1 MTVLRRALAVT
12 AVSAVIAAMAAAP
25 SGAATI
31 QTDPCARYVPATA
44 TKPAQETMTIIGAGF
59 TPNGFVSF
67 STITK
72 AAPGPAPFSSSP
84 VLPTGAFLKIATPP
98 PFSSPTRNV
107 ESYLLVASD
116 SSNPAAPLLTTTPF
130 QVVRFGSTT
139 SPSPKRPTSKVKY
152 TARGFETGKHV
163 YIHFRFAGKT
173 RRTVDLGV
181 AAGPCGIT
189 SKRMR
194 ALPTR
199 ARYGVWT
206 TYTDQVK
213 KFSAKTRPA
222 WKDSFTIFRRFG

>member
-1 MTVLRRALAVT
+1 MTVLRRALAVLPL
-12 AVSAVIAAMAAAP
+12 SAVVAAMAAAP

-31 QTDPCARYVPATA
+31 QTDPCARYVAG
-44 TKPAQETMTIIGAGF
+44 QETMTIIGAGF
-59 TPNGFVSF
+59 TPNGFVSL

-72 AAPGPAPFSSSP
+72 AAPNPAVFSSSP
-84 VLPTGAFLKIATPP
+84 VLGTGAFLKAATPP
-98 PFSSPTRNV
+98 QFSSPTRNL
-107 ESYLLVASD
+107 ESFLLVATD
-116 SSNPAAPLLTTTPF
+116 SSNPAAPLLATTPF

-152 TARGFETGKHV
+152 TARGFVTGKHV
-163 YIHFRFAGKT
+163 YIHFRFGGKT

-181 AAGPCGIT
+181 AKGACGIT

-194 ALPTR
+194 ALPTK

-206 TYTDQVK
+206 TYTDQK
-213 KFSAKTRPA
+213 KRFSAKTRPA

>member
-1 MTVLRRALAVT
+1 MIVLRRALAVLP
-12 AVSAVIAAMAAAP
+12 VSALVAAMAATP

-31 QTDPCARYVPATA
+31 QTDPCARYVAG
-44 TKPAQETMTIIGAGF
+44 QETMTIIGAGF
-59 TPNGFVSF
+59 TPNGLVSF

-72 AAPGPAPFSSSP
+72 AAPNPAAFTSSS
-84 VLPTGAFLKIATPP
+84 VLGTGAFLKASTPP
-98 PFSSPTRNV
+98 PFSTPTRNR
-107 ESYLLVASD
+107 ESFLLVATD
-116 SSNPAAPLLTTTPF
+116 STNPAAPLLATTPF
-130 QVVRFGSTT
+130 EVVRFGSTT
-139 SPSPKRPTSKVKY
+139 SPSPKRPTSKVTY
-152 TARGFETGKHV
+152 VTGKHV

-181 AAGPCGIT
+181 ARGPCGIT

-194 ALPTR
+194 ALPTK

-206 TYTDQVK
+206 SYTDQSK